1 MSIIRMS
8 KEPRPQGGALRSK
21 FLNPKPGSR
30 TWFGMTTRQEP
41 NPYVMLNLFQHLV
54 CFFLLS
60 ADASFIPVHSV
71 SSRNDRTG
79 FSGSISNKSKG
90 VTLIELLIAL
100 VISAILV
107 AGIYRTFIHQQKTYA
122 TQEQ

>member
-1 MSIIRMS
+1 MS
-8 KEPRPQGGALRSK
+8 KEPRPQGGALRPK
-21 FLNPKPGSR
+21 FLNPKPR
-30 TWFGMTTRQEP
+30 PRNKFGMTTRQEL

-60 ADASFIPVHSV
+60 ADASRFRVATTFIPVHSV

-107 AGIYRTFIHQQKTYA
+107 AGIYRTFIQQQKTYA
-122 TQEQ
+122 P